1 MSLPLPP
8 RSLIRTD
15 AATAQYVYEQLTS
28 VIVGHPQATTTY
40 RFYEELDFWLG
51 PWGQNGYPIA
61 YGKFYNVLFT
71 TNAKL
76 DGNAQA
82 RQWVWHTTIFLQE
95 ALRDFAVSTVRDG
108 SIRTLT
114 EARLRQAAFDSHP
127 SAYDR
132 GGLAMVAL
140 TAPEM
145 IPVIATIPAAE
156 FLPTADNFGPTVK
169 QVFIT
174 LGLIGPEMVGNSLAA
189 LAGPAHTGL
198 FARAAQQDQRR
209 FMNELNLSRQLGNIR
224 IQIDQGNLDNIPW
237 LDAIISRLNATQFPD
252 QGFARMAGEIVEAA
266 QRRRQLLVSNY
277 SQSLRQSPE
286 VRRRIEQAFP
296 NLLRPG
302 PI

>member
-15 AATAQYVYEQLTS
+15 AATAQYVHEQLTS
-28 VIVGHPQATTTY
+28 AIAGHPQATTTY

-71 TNAKL
+71 TNRKL
-76 DGNAQA
+76 DSNAQT
-82 RQWVWHTTIFLQE
+82 RQWVWQTTIFLQE

-127 SAYDR
+127 SAYAR
-132 GGLAMVAL
+132 GGLATVAL
-140 TAPEM
+140 TAPEL

-156 FLPTADNFGPTVK
+156 FLPTADNFGATVK

-174 LGLIGPEMVGNSLAA
+174 LGLIGPEMAGNSLAA
-189 LAGPAHTGL
+189 QRDLHTLACFPAPYS
-198 FARAAQQDQRR
+198 RISAA
-209 FMNELNLSRQLGNIR
+209 S
-224 IQIDQGNLDNIPW
+224 
-237 LDAIISRLNATQFPD
+237 
-252 QGFARMAGEIVEAA
+252 
-266 QRRRQLLVSNY
+266 
-277 SQSLRQSPE
+277 
-286 VRRRIEQAFP
+286 
-296 NLLRPG
+296 
-302 PI
+302 